1 MQMRSK
7 RRASREFLHG
17 LFRSYFVANPELA
30 KHASYRLH
38 EAKSLLPINDSASL
52 ALGYSAIEVGF
63 KELLLKPAVTGFVH
77 SSSAAP
83 VIAEIVISRS
93 TSRHF
98 KRILDET
105 LAFIGIA
112 DHGALKI
119 GSRGEFS
126 LGPHGA
132 NRGFAQRRPAPGRS
146 GRAWRRRS
154 CNSDSRIDHKPGL
167 SLLLRLSGLQL
178 DNGVVVAA

>member
-1 MQMRSK
+1 M
-7 RRASREFLHG
+7 
-17 LFRSYFVANPELA
+17 
-30 KHASYRLH
+30 
-38 EAKSLLPINDSASL
+38 
-52 ALGYSAIEVGF
+52 GF

-77 SSSAAP
+77 PSSAAP

-119 GSRGEFS
+119 GSREDSWGHMERIEALRNAVLHRGDLAEHGDAEAAIQIAGLIINRVFPCCLGSQDCSSTMALLWQRSHAAMALGE
-126 LGPHGA
+126 LGRLSP
-132 NRGFAQRRPAPGRS
+132 RPRYDPRAMPQHEVRS
-146 GRAWRRRS
+146 GPQLPR
-154 CNSDSRIDHKPGL
+154 CLIGGL
-167 SLLLRLSGLQL
+167 T
-178 DNGVVVAA
+178 DPGVVAQGH